1 MTPTTARLLL
11 AAASLLPVARA
22 PAQDGVSQAGAAL
35 TRAAA
40 RRGIVPPAATFVVR
54 DILNQ
59 RRHDIALPA
68 GADALSLDLRFDR
81 PDDLAPGRTVHLQ
94 VGVATAAVGDPTRV
108 PPVSLA
114 LAIDCSGSM
123 READKLERV
132 KQGLVALVARLRPTD
147 HVALIAWSDTAR
159 VVRSGRPVGDG
170 CELRAAIAT
179 LQGGGS
185 TNLHGGLMSALAE
198 LAGTR
203 RIGGSNRVVLLTD
216 GIANCGIVDPDT
228 IAADAALLSDAG
240 IDVTTIG
247 FGADVQSDLLRR
259 IAERGRS
266 AFHYVAD
273 DADIAKVF
281 VDEVQSLVTSVARRI
296 RVELELDPDL
306 HVLRTFGPAPTE
318 GPVLAFDLED
328 MGLHASQIA
337 LVDLALRPSVA
348 AKRRF
353 AVRARLR
360 WVDAATG
367 AARERS
373 AVASLCRPAEGP
385 VDETAD
391 GAAFGPTSGDLEVL
405 RNRAIAEL
413 AEGMRAMA
421 DACARGDTAD
431 AQRRVNFA
439 LCLAGAD
446 PRVAGH
452 PDVAAV
458 IATAARFRDLLGPGA
473 RVGDDR

>member
-11 AAASLLPVARA
+11 AAASLLPVALA
-22 PAQDGVSQAGAAL
+22 PAQEGVSQAGAAL
-35 TRAAA
+35 TRSAAL
-40 RRGIVPPAATFVVR
+40 RGIVPPAAAFVVR

-59 RRHDIALPA
+59 RHHDIALPM
-68 GADALSLDLRFDR
+68 GDEALGLDLRFDR
-81 PDDLAPGRTVHLQ
+81 PGDLAPGRTVHLQ

-132 KQGLVALVARLRPTD
+132 KQGLIALVARLRPTD
-147 HVALIAWSDTAR
+147 RVALIAWSDTAR

-203 RIGGSNRVVLLTD
+203 RSGGSNRVVLLTD

-306 HVLRTFGPAPTE
+306 CVLRTFGPSPTTT

-328 MGLHASQIA
+328 MGHHASQIA
-337 LVDLALRPSVA
+337 LVDLAVRPSVEG
-348 AKRRF
+348 KRRF
-353 AVRARLR
+353 PVRARLR
-360 WVDAATG
+360 WIDPATG
-367 AARERS
+367 GAREQTT
-373 AVASLCRPAEGP
+373 VASLLASNN
-385 VDETAD
+385 
-391 GAAFGPTSGDLEVL
+391 GASAGDPEVL

-421 DACARGDTAD
+421 DALARGDTTE
-431 AQRRVNFA
+431 AQRRVAFA

-458 IATAARFRDLLGPGA
+458 VATAARFRDLLRPGA
-473 RVGDDR
+473 RAGDDR